1 MLVARDP
8 ALRRSALLPTTL
20 TFLGAAAVAAL
31 VAWRGAGEIF
41 DVEGNFFRVAF
52 ASFVA
57 ISSMPTTLLWPLWK
71 RLGIEARRAVG
82 GATGEEERPGEPY
95 RRLLVRE
102 LVKALRQTAVVAIG
116 LGPIF
121 FVVEL
126 LPGVGHWVTIV
137 LGAAWAWY
145 WAVLDALEIPVE
157 LQPGR
162 LGPGEPPWFERWL
175 RAVGASSRWLR
186 LVGRVGQFV
195 GWLARPWRHQA
206 SFTERHPWE
215 SAGFAVGTVT
225 FLAIPVLGVFF
236 RAVAITAATAMVVS
250 AEPTW
255 DPANRELARPADPV

>member
-1 MLVARDP
+1 
-8 ALRRSALLPTTL
+8 
-20 TFLGAAAVAAL
+20 VAAL
-31 VAWRGAGEIF
+31 VAWRGAGELL
-41 DVEGNFFRVAF
+41 DVAKGNFFQVAF

-57 ISSMPTTLLWPLWK
+57 ISSMPTTLLWPMWK

-82 GATGEEERPGEPY
+82 GAPGEEERPGASYWRIVAHES
-95 RRLLVRE
+95 
-102 LVKALRQTAVVAIG
+102 VKALRQTAVVAIG
-116 LGPIF
+116 LAPIF

-126 LPGVGHWVTIV
+126 LPGVGHGVTIV

-145 WAVLDALEIPVE
+145 WVVLDALEIPVE

-162 LGPGEPPWFERWL
+162 LGPGEPPWFEREL
-175 RAVGASSRWLR
+175 RALGARSRWLR

-215 SAGFAVGTVT
+215 SAGFAVGAVT

-236 RAVAITAATAMVVS
+236 RAVAITAATAMVVRE
-250 AEPTW
+250 APIW
-255 DPANRELARPADPV
+255 DPANRVLAPPDEPV